1 MEDFYD
7 KTTIFETFKSI
18 RISWLNMYGDR
29 NYQLRQLT
37 KCRPNIKIPI
47 QDGLDEYGQSTGR
60 FKDTG

>member
-1 MEDFYD
+1 
-7 KTTIFETFKSI
+7 
-18 RISWLNMYGDR
+18 MYGDR